1 MRKIF
6 IQFYLL
12 VVLII
17 IASCSNE
24 NIIDAERNA
33 IKQVDPNAL
42 SENEVIF
49 YCRILS
55 KVYQI

>member
-42 SENEVIF
+42 SENEVISIVESF
-49 YCRILS
+49 
-55 KVYQI
+55 Q

>member
-6 IQFYLL
+6 IQFSLL

-24 NIIDAERNA
+24 TIIDAERNA

-42 SENEVIF
+42 SEKKLF
-49 YCRILS
+49 LL
-55 KVYQI
+55 

>member
-6 IQFYLL
+6 IQFSLL

-33 IKQVDPNAL
+33 IKQVDPKRYL
-42 SENEVIF
+42 KKKLF
-49 YCRILS
+49 LL
-55 KVYQI
+55 

>member
-42 SENEVIF
+42 SENEVF
-49 YCRILS
+49 LL
-55 KVYQI
+55 